1 MSTQPIAV
9 VTPQD
14 YVSRLRAVLGP
25 GCGGGFPRRQKDRLI
40 LLHAIGRTF
49 REDERLS
56 EKDANARIED
66 FLLVNGTHL
75 ELDAV
80 SLRRALVDDGFVD
93 RDPAGRDYRAS
104 HRYERRIRFQ
114 GEMPD
119 VTEALAPR
127 PLPLEEKRARPN

>member
-1 MSTQPIAV
+1 MSSSEIAI
-9 VTPQD
+9 VTPHD

-25 GCGGGFPRRQKDRLI
+25 GCGGGFPRRQRDRLI
-40 LLHAIGRTF
+40 LLHALSRWF
-49 REDERLS
+49 REDEHLS
-56 EKDANARIED
+56 EKDATQRIES

-75 ELDAV
+75 DLDAV
-80 SLRRALVDDGFVD
+80 TLRRALVDEGFVD

-104 HRYERRIRFQ
+104 RRFEQRIRFD

-127 PLPLEEKRARPN
+127 DLPPDEKRSRPN